1 MNFKEIK
8 PLSSIK
14 YEFKGSQKYGVPPLY
29 LKGMFST
36 VLHPNSNEPST
47 FIGFI
52 NGKNKAEK
60 LSVFFTNTDKVVIE
74 NYSKRFHREGD
85 DIFININH
93 LSATRMP
100 ANISGSLKQ
109 ICTQHAK
116 YCEKKRLIKE
126 LEKEE
131 KKEMNKFDSLFR
143 ESNAKYQKELKDDV
157 SQYSPRD
164 HIEKMIAFV
173 SSQTRMRWAS
183 MGDSDFTMLSEIET
197 RISFDALP
205 NGFHGYREYDGQAM
219 LDTPDNATE
228 VIIGYLKKLSQRT
241 GYSHIDAKKLY
252 NGFNELNNSVKKDK
266 YKTFDVEF
274 MATLSES
281 GKNDETANIDFGF
294 TFEVKEFSE
303 NTHTELIT
311 FMSKY
316 KDLVNSL
323 N

>member
-36 VLHPNSNEPST
+36 VLPPKSNEPST

-52 NGKNKAEK
+52 NGKNKVEI
-60 LSVFFTNTDKVVIE
+60 LNVVFTNTDKVVIE
-74 NYSKRFHREGD
+74 NYKKKFPREGD
-85 DIFININH
+85 SIFINITH

-100 ANISGSLKQ
+100 ANISGSLKK
-109 ICTQHAK
+109 ICTQHSK

-131 KKEMNKFDSLFR
+131 KKEMNKFDSLLR
-143 ESNAKYQKELKDDV
+143 ESNVKHQREVKVAV
-157 SQYSPRD
+157 SQFSPRD

-173 SSQTRMRWAS
+173 SSQTGMRWTYKD
-183 MGDSDFTMLSEIET
+183 DSDFRMLEEIEVE
-197 RISFDALP
+197 ISFHALP
-205 NGFHGYREYDGQAM
+205 NGFDGYREYDGQSM
-219 LDTPDNATE
+219 LDAPDNATE
-228 VIIGYLKKLSQRT
+228 VLIDYLKKLSQRT

-303 NTHTELIT
+303 KTHKELIT